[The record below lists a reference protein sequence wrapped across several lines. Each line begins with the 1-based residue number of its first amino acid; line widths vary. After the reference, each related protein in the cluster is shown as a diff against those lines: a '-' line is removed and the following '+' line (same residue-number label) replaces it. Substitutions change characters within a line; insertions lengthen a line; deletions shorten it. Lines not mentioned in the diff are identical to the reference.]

1 MKIRQVSLFIAFFI
15 VNNQKMKDMITIAV
29 GLANGFEEMEAL
41 VPVDVWR
48 RAGYEVLTISVTG
61 DKQVTGSHGI
71 TVIADKLFQETD
83 FSKADMIFL
92 PGGMPGTK
100 NLDMHEGLRN
110 KIIEFAENEKYLAA
124 ICAAPI
130 VLGHNN
136 LLRGKRAT
144 CFPGYEN
151 DLLGANVTF
160 NSVEID
166 EKVITAR
173 GAGVSFEFAMRI
185 VELLSGRN
193 FAMQLGAKMQV
204 SPSII
209 P

>member
-92 PGGMPGTK
+92 PGECLELKT
-100 NLDMHEGLRN
+100 L
-110 KIIEFAENEKYLAA
+110 
-124 ICAAPI
+124 ICMK
-130 VLGHNN
+130 G
-136 LLRGKRAT
+136 
-144 CFPGYEN
+144 
-151 DLLGANVTF
+151 
-160 NSVEID
+160 
-166 EKVITAR
+166 
-173 GAGVSFEFAMRI
+173 
-185 VELLSGRN
+185 
-193 FAMQLGAKMQV
+193 
-204 SPSII
+204 
-209 P
+209 